1 MPYEQNNAVCE
12 INKSYYNKYLET
24 KFHALRDMS
33 ETCFPDGQ
41 WPDHFWL
48 LPNVNYDADGSP

>member
-1 MPYEQNNAVCE
+1 MKLTNP
-12 INKSYYNKYLET
+12 ITYNKYLET